1 MKNIKAKQYF
11 VVILI
16 MISIT
21 YSCQKVINVDL
32 NDAAPQLVIIGTV
45 TDQPGPY
52 TVTLSQTVN
61 FSDDNV
67 FPAVSGAKVIISDN
81 VGNTET
87 LVETSSGNYTS
98 STIQGVAGRTYS
110 ISVTSNGK
118 NYNAISTMPSA
129 VAIDSLTIDSTSSKG
144 GGFGKS
150 KTGNKSVNV
159 LFKDPLGVANY
170 YRFVEIVN
178 GIQKND
184 FFITS
189 DKFKDG
195 ANINY
200 NISIRD
206 STLYSGDSVTVI
218 LQSIDVNVYEYFRT
232 LIQTSTGS
240 GLQTST
246 PGNPTTNLSN
256 NALGYFSAGSVRSK
270 KILIK

>member
-1 MKNIKAKQYF
+1 MKNIRVKQHL
-11 VVILI
+11 VIILI
-16 MISIT
+16 MIGIT
-21 YSCQKVINVDL
+21 SACQKVINIDL
-32 NDAAPQLVIIGTV
+32 NSAAPQIVIIGTV
-45 TDQPGPY
+45 TDQTGPY

-61 FSDDNV
+61 FSDDNI

-81 VGNTET
+81 VGNAET
-87 LVETSSGNYTS
+87 LVETSAGNYTS

-118 NYNAISTMPSA
+118 SYNAISTMPSA
-129 VAIDSLTIDSTSSKG
+129 VAIDSLTIDSTGSK

-150 KTGNKSVNV
+150 GTKNKSVNV
-159 LFKDPLGVANY
+159 LFRDPSGVANY

-195 ANINY
+195 ANVNY

-232 LIQTSTGS
+232 LLQTSTGS

-256 NALGYFSAGSVRSK
+256 NALGYFSACAVRSK